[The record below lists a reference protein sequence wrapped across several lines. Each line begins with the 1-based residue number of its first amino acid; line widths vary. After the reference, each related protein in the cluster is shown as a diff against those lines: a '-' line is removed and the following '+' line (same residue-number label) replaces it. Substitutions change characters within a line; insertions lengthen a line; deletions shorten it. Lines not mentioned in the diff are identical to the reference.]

1 MIASRL
7 IAVLAVTLLSQ
18 AATAASALTEFSSS
32 MSSFTADFTQTV
44 YDSDSVALQESSGQ
58 VSLMRPGRFRWTYD
72 EPIKQLIVADGV
84 TLWVY
89 DEDIQQVTMQPQA
102 TTLGSAPIGL
112 LSGEREIESEFSI
125 VDLGLRDNL
134 QWFQLEPKVQD
145 TDFNAVYIAL
155 DDAGLRAME
164 LRDNFGQATQIR
176 FTNFK
181 KNTDI
186 APEAL
191 QFEAPAGTDV
201 IGEAGVAGQETDN
214 AMPEDMAQQEEASV
228 DSEQAVE
235 PAANVAAEDAAP
247 LSADD
252 LLDDVDPANLQE
264 TADDEIGIAETLPLE
279 EAEETTREITFEET
293 VLPAE

>member
-7 IAVLAVTLLSQ
+7 IALLAVTMLSQ
-18 AATAASALTEFSSS
+18 AATAASALTDFSAS
-32 MSSFTADFTQTV
+32 MFSFTADFTQTV

-58 VSLMRPGRFRWTYD
+58 VSLMRPGKFRWMYD
-72 EPIKQLIVADGV
+72 KPIKQLIVADGL

-112 LSGEREIESEFSI
+112 LSGQREIESEFTI
-125 VDLGLRDNL
+125 IDLGLKENV

-155 DDAGLRAME
+155 DDDGLRAME

-181 KNTDI
+181 KNTAI
-186 APEAL
+186 APETL
-191 QFEAPAGTDV
+191 QFQPPADADV
-201 IGEAGVAGQETDN
+201 IGEAGVAGQASDSAVPGAESAAITS
-214 AMPEDMAQQEEASV
+214 AQPTI
-228 DSEQAVE
+228 VE
-235 PAANVAAEDAAP
+235 PVAQDTVP

-252 LLDDVDPANLQE
+252 LLDDVDPSNLQE
-264 TADDEIGIAETLPLE
+264 TADDTLGIAETLPVE
-279 EAEETTREITFEET
+279 EVEEVSREITFEET
-293 VLPAE
+293 VVPAE